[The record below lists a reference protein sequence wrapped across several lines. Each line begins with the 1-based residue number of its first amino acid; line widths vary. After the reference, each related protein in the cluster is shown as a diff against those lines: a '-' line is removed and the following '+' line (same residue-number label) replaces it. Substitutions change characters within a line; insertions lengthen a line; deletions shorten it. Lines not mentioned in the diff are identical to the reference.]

1 MKRLALMIGLALA
14 IDPFG
19 CRRVERRSVSR
30 VSRPASSSSAAL
42 THYVTRRR
50 RFVLSS
56 VELGIID
63 LHMSRALDQV
73 MTARHAELV
82 VNGGF
87 FDERGEPVGLVVSE
101 GIRLSPLKPNLSGG
115 VMAVESERATLY
127 ATEDY
132 VDRSP
137 RFAVQCRPRLV
148 VGSKNNV
155 KSDEGPR
162 AARTA
167 LCLRDGGATLEFVVA
182 EEGPE
187 EPGPTLYELGAELA
201 AGGCEEALNLDGG
214 PSTGWASNDGPGVV
228 FIAPRAPV
236 RHALVV
242 TRKG

>member
-1 MKRLALMIGLALA
+1 MTRGRSRTR
-14 IDPFG
+14 G
-19 CRRVERRSVSR
+19 RVERRSAPSMTWPV
-30 VSRPASSSSAAL
+30 SSSGASV
-42 THYVTRRR
+42 THSVTRRR
-50 RFVLSS
+50 RFDLAA
-56 VELGIID
+56 VELGIVD

-73 MTARHAELV
+73 LTTRHAELV

-87 FDERGEPVGLVVSE
+87 FDERGEPVGLVVSA

-115 VMAVESERATLY
+115 VMVVDRERAMLF

-132 VDRSP
+132 VDHNP

-148 VGSKNNV
+148 VRSKNNIR
-155 KSDEGPR
+155 SDDGLR

-167 LCLRDGGATLEFVVA
+167 LCLRAGGTTLEFVVA

-187 EPGPTLYELGAELA
+187 RPGPTLYELAAELA
-201 AGGCEEALNLDGG
+201 ADGCEAALNLDGG
-214 PSTGWASNDGPGVV
+214 PSTGWASNDGPQVV